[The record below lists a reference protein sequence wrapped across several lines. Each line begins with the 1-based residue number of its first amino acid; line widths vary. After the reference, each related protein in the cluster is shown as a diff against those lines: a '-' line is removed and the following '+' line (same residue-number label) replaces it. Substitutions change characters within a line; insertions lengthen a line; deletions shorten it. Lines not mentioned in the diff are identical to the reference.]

1 MQFKYVSLAALAAT
15 ASAQSMMMNLTA
27 TLANNTN
34 LSSLTTYL
42 AVLPSSILTM
52 LETENNVTL
61 LAPSNAAF
69 AAFLNSSA
77 GAAISLNNTAAIEAV
92 LLYHV
97 LNGTYDSSA
106 IMATPSFIP
115 TMLNNTAYSNVTGG
129 QRVEAELIGSSVTFL
144 SGLLANSTVT
154 QAVGALSGMD

>member
-1 MQFKYVSLAALAAT
+1 MQFKYLSFAALAAT

-52 LETENNVTL
+52 LETETNVTL

-77 GAAISLNNTAAIEAV
+77 GAAVSLNDTAAIEAV

-106 IMATPSFIP
+106 IKTTPSFIP

-129 QRVEAELIGSSVTFL
+129 QRVEAELIGSNVTFF